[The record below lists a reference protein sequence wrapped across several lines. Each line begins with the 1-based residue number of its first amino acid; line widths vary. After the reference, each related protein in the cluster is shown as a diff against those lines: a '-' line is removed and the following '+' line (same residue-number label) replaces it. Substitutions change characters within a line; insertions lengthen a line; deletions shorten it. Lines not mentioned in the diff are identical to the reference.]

1 MILFFFNCKTA
12 YDVRISDWSSY
23 VCSSDL
29 VGRRLA
35 GARRLLE
42 LHQPGL
48 AGRLG
53 HRFHRDAAGLGEL
66 GEDVLVEGA
75 LEIAAVDADL
85 QRAVL
90 SPPNVVRKSVVY
102 GKSGSVRVD
111 LGGGRIII
119 TKKQID

>member
-42 LHQPGL
+42 LHQPGI

-85 QRAVL
+85 KRAAL
-90 SPPNVVRKSVVY
+90 RAQYARHGEDAGPDRKTTSLH
-102 GKSGSVRVD
+102 SSH
-111 LGGGRIII
+111 
-119 TKKQID
+119 